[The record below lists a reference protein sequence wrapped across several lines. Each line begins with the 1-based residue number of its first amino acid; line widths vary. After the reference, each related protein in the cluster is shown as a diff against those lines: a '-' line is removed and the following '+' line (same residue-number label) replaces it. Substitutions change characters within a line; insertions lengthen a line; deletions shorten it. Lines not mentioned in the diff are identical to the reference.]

1 MKILVCCGSGLGSSF
16 MIEMNVQDALKAL
29 GAPDSVEVDHADL
42 GSAKGYN
49 ADLYIGTRDIAPEL
63 ETIGAPVISLT
74 NMLDKEE
81 LKTKLKDQ
89 LTEMG
94 IL

>member
-16 MIEMNVQDALKAL
+16 MIEMNVENALREL
-29 GAPDSVEVDHADL
+29 GVSGVELDHSDL

-63 ETIGAPVISLT
+63 ETIGKPVISLN
-74 NMLDKEE
+74 NMLDNEE
-81 LKTKLKDQ
+81 LKKKLKEK
-89 LTEMG
+89 LKEMKF
-94 IL
+94 I

>member
-16 MIEMNVQDALKAL
+16 MIEMNVENALREL
-29 GAPDSVEVDHADL
+29 GVSGVELDHSDL

-63 ETIGAPVISLT
+63 ETIGKPVISLN
-74 NMLDKEE
+74 NMLDNDE
-81 LKTKLKDQ
+81 LKKKLKEK
-89 LTEMG
+89 LKEMKF
-94 IL
+94 I